1 LFHGRDQFQQPSAFS
16 RVSLAQKQL
25 ILPKLHSQFPIFD
38 HFPENFFNVAKRHVS
53 VVLILVVRAE
63 SQDEL
68 ARRRGHRAPF
78 PFLRLLE
85 RLDVIARIA
94 KTIFQKQSHVF
105 ERNRGR
111 RAGVLVLLARVDVE
125 TPRSRELNRR
135 RRRHESTSRIIGGR
149 GTRRRQSPR
158 VSLEYIY
165 ITRNNKF

>member
-94 KTIFQKQSHVF
+94 TIFQKQAHVF
-105 ERNRGR
+105 ECNRGR

-135 RRRHESTSRIIGGR
+135 RRHEHESYRS
-149 GTRRRQSPR
+149 
-158 VSLEYIY
+158 
-165 ITRNNKF
+165 